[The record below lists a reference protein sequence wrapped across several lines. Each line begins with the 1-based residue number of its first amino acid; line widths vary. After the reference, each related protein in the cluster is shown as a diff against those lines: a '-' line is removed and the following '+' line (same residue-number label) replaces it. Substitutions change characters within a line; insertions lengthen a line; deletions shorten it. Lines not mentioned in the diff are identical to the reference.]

1 MSVSLAKSY
10 LGQRT
15 SDIFAIDIDIVHEW
29 IVLRRS
35 LVLCELVGIVGNE
48 LLHIDIVRKLTFN
61 ICAKSFIE
69 VELANIMDSTLSLL
83 SSHGRSST
91 PISSPVSNASHD
103 VDMSGA
109 AIVMSWKDHI
119 EKRVAIVIYWKSS
132 SLPVGVHTGLAG

>member
-1 MSVSLAKSY
+1 MLVLLAKVH
-10 LGQRT
+10 LGQLT

-35 LVLCELVGIVGNE
+35 LVLCELVGIVGDE
-48 LLHIDIVRKLTFN
+48 LLRIDIVRELTFN
-61 ICAKSFIE
+61 ICAKRFIE
-69 VELANIMDSTLSLL
+69 VELADMMDSALSLV

-119 EKRVAIVIYWKSS
+119 EKRAAIVICWKSS